1 MKNSSALIGAIAFGL
16 VASVGGTASAHVAPQ
31 YAGSLG
37 NSSEPFAGERATTIA
52 PKLSWTQEIELSVE
66 SLGGL
71 PTGRAEMAIGA
82 RSQPWAFTLV
92 NQGIG
97 QGLVV
102 KSLQRGSQGWSAPT
116 PLGEAYGD
124 RPEWQHSAFPGWAKT
139 ASSPE
144 GPAVIWRSGA
154 SQLTLAVERD
164 GQWTTK
170 TIELQSGVLDS
181 NFAYAWGP
189 LWRREGITT
198 LTLNSSQGL
207 FGWRFE
213 ERTGRLVEL
222 NPLPPT
228 ARQGRVIEG
237 RAQTMWFDVSGRLH
251 SSHVEVAGSDP
262 AGPADVVDNV
272 WDEGANAWQS
282 PVSVASGVV
291 GFGPLRPIVVA
302 GVSGLIWDAKDR
314 RFGTEPQIEGA
325 WSSDSRW
332 TPMAPLESAS
342 IVTLPAVNSMN
353 GGCLYTTRGYSI
365 LKPSTQPIRLGQSE
379 QASITLRY
387 LEAFQLEND
396 ICVIPAPYTPVG
408 GGGWTS
414 QMDGLPDLNGLP
426 DLVGGTASTSAVYV
440 TSVQGRSLFVYSLS
454 IFAAAAPGPVRNLR
468 VEVKRPKRIDLVVR
482 WSAPEPTSY
491 PTATFR
497 FRWTDG
503 KTYRPWMNVGT
514 GQQITLT
521 VAPGKIIRIQVRAVT
536 SIGSSPVVNLQHR
549 T

>member
-16 VASVGGTASAHVAPQ
+16 VASVSGTASAYVPPHHF
-31 YAGSLG
+31 GSHPL
-37 NSSEPFAGERATTIA
+37 SSKHSAGERGATIA
-52 PKLSWTQEIELSVE
+52 PKLTWNQEIELSVE

-71 PTGRAEMAIGA
+71 PTSEAQMAIGA
-82 RSQPWAFTLV
+82 RSQPWAFMLI

-97 QGLVV
+97 QGMVV
-102 KSLQRGSQGWSAPT
+102 KSLQRGSQGWSSPT
-116 PLGEAYGD
+116 LLGEAYAD

-154 SQLTLAVERD
+154 RQLTLAVEQD
-164 GQWTTK
+164 GRWTTK

-189 LWRREGITT
+189 LWRRGGITT

-213 ERTGRLVEL
+213 EKTGRLVEL

-228 ARQGRVIEG
+228 ARQGRIIEG
-237 RAQTMWFDVSGRLH
+237 RAQTLWFDVTGRLH

-272 WDEGANAWQS
+272 WDELANAWQS

-291 GFGPLRPIVVA
+291 GFGPLRPIVVG

-325 WSSDSRW
+325 WRSDSKW
-332 TPMAPLESAS
+332 TSMSSLESAS

-365 LKPSTQPIRLGQSE
+365 LNPSTQPIRLGQSE
-379 QASITLRY
+379 QSSITLRY

-396 ICVIPAPYTPVG
+396 VCVIPAPYTPVG
-408 GGGWTS
+408 GVGWTS
-414 QMDGLPDLNGLP
+414 QVDGLPGLDGP
-426 DLVGGTASTSAVYV
+426 LVQGGTASTSAVHV
-440 TSVQGRSLFVYSLS
+440 ASVQGRSLFIYSLS
-454 IFAAAAPGPVRNLR
+454 IVAAAAPGPVRNLR
-468 VEVKRPKRIDLVVR
+468 VEVKRPKKIDLVVR
-482 WSAPEPTSY
+482 WSVPEPTSY

-503 KTYRPWMNVGT
+503 KRYRPWQNVGPN
-514 GQQITLT
+514 QQITLT
-521 VAPGKIIRIQVRAVT
+521 VAPGKIIRIQVRAVN
-536 SIGSSPVVNLQHR
+536 SIGSSPVVSLQHR